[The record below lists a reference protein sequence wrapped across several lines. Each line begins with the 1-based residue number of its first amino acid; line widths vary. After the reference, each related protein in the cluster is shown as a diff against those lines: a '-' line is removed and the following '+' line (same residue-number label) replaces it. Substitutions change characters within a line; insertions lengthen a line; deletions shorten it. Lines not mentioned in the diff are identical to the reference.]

1 MDLADAFRI
10 RTSESAL
17 AESLARER
25 LNALVSSGF
34 ALGGLL
40 LASVRL
46 YCVLASGKQRP
57 SRMAEL
63 QPYDHDRI
71 NRIINGVLIAFDS
84 NLFNFSNLLNH
95 VINAIN

>member
-71 NRIINGVLIAFDS
+71 NRIINGVFAFDS